1 MAALVQI
8 MAWRRT
14 GDKPLSEPKLVP
26 CCTDVYMLSLAP
38 KGGGI
43 KMIYFFCW
51 IDFKQQMVKL
61 QQQIE
66 LERETQKNA
75 LAVAKNGEFV
85 AYNLMLL

>member
-1 MAALVQI
+1 
-8 MAWRRT
+8 
-14 GDKPLSEPKLVP
+14 
-26 CCTDVYMLSLAP
+26 
-38 KGGGI
+38 
-43 KMIYFFCW
+43 
-51 IDFKQQMVKL
+51 MVKL